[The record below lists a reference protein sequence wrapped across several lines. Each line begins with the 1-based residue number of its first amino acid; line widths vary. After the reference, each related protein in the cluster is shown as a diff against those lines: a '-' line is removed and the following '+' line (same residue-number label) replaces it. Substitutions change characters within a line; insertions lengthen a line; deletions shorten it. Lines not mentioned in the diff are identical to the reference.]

1 MLDEYH
7 PQTSSSEKLGCNA
20 IRNSRNAFLQFAHT
34 LGRRQFS
41 LGEKHLASELSSSPS
56 KNSSN
61 A

>member
-41 LGEKHLASELSSSPS
+41 LGEKHLASELSSS